1 MRFELTEED
10 KLVLTQ
16 IAERIA
22 PWVTGPAYWVMFAV
36 GMLLAALAAI
46 LLAASPLR
54 DYPWLFV
61 VGVMLFGDW
70 YAGRLARRW
79 FGS

>member
-10 KLVLTQ
+10 ELVLTQ

-22 PWVTGPAYWVMFAV
+22 PWVTGPARWMTLAM
-36 GMLLAALAAI
+36 GILLAVLAGI

-54 DYPWLFV
+54 DYPFLFV
-61 VGVMLFGDW
+61 GGVMLWANW
-70 YAGRLARRW
+70 YAGRLTRRW